1 MNKEYPIEEE
11 LEEAYKKIN
20 ELQEENERLKIQVSA
35 REELYEYSQAKID
48 KAIVELK
55 QAYTNIENNNNAN
68 YIHIAFRDD
77 LLNILQGSDNNE

>member
-48 KAIVELK
+48 KAIEITENLLK
-55 QAYTNIENNNNAN
+55 TEKSGYYQI
-68 YIHIAFRDD
+68 IFKKQLD
-77 LLNILQGSDNNE
+77 ILQGEDKQ